1 MDKLK
6 EYAKYLLTEYVEIN
20 DFYEDS
26 RMYWELQ
33 NFISY
38 GNIKYLIEPT
48 DTYEHM
54 VDVLNSYHNSLVT
67 FINESRYDI
76 KVKTFEEYFEE

>member
-38 GNIKYLIEPT
+38 GTIKYLIEST

-54 VDVLNSYHNSLVT
+54 VDVLKSYHNSLVT